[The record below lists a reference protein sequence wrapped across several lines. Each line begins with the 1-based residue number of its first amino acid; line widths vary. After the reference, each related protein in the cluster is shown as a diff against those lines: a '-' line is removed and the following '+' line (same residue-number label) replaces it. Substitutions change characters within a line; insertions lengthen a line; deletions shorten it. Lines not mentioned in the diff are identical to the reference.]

1 MIDLE
6 SILKRLST
14 LEEEVAELKLQR
26 VRQPKISRKE
36 REIKWLNSRSTATP
50 ATTPDTT
57 SATKATTTLSFDM
70 FVKEYL
76 HIKYIE
82 SIREDV
88 CRVMFNESMIRAMEV
103 CLEQLWKHITREK
116 LPLSVFEN
124 KYINIYKKEDTNM
137 WCEIEENDICSIW
150 RQVHNILIQIFQD
163 WMQSHETRIEED
175 DSFYESIYV
184 PRLHKVMSAKYKVQD
199 LERSIYT
206 TLREGYALKNIE

>member
-6 SILKRLST
+6 SILKRLSA
-14 LEEEVAELKLQR
+14 LEEEVAELRLQR

-36 REIKWLNSRSTATP
+36 REIKWLNSRSAIAPATAATAPAATP
-50 ATTPDTT
+50 M
-57 SATKATTTLSFDM
+57 SFDM

-124 KYINIYKKEDTNM
+124 KYINIYKKEDTNT
-137 WCEIEENDICSIW
+137 WCEIEEDDICSIW

-206 TLREGYALKNIE
+206 TLREGYAFKHID

>member
-6 SILKRLST
+6 SILKRLSA
-14 LEEEVAELKLQR
+14 LEEEVAELRLQR

-36 REIKWLNSRSTATP
+36 REIKWLNSRSDVATSNSTP
-50 ATTPDTT
+50 AITP
-57 SATKATTTLSFDM
+57 LSFDM

-124 KYINIYKKEDTNM
+124 KYINIYKKEDTNT

>member
-6 SILKRLST
+6 SILKRLSA
-14 LEEEVAELKLQR
+14 LEEEVAELRLQR

-36 REIKWLNSRSTATP
+36 REIKWLNSRSAIAPATAATAPAATP
-50 ATTPDTT
+50 M
-57 SATKATTTLSFDM
+57 SFDM

-124 KYINIYKKEDTNM
+124 KYINIYKKEDTNT
-137 WCEIEENDICSIW
+137 WCEIEEDDICSIW